1 MDRPIYHFFTS
12 DHERIEGLLEKA
24 IENPNEINLDYY
36 HQFRIGLLTHIKM
49 EEKTLFPAAA
59 LGNGGQ
65 PLSLAAKLRLDHG
78 ALTALMT
85 VPPTM
90 ETIKATK
97 QILDIH
103 DRLEEE
109 EGGMYEM
116 CEKLTAEQTDEI
128 MDKLSKVTEV
138 PVHPFNTHP
147 VVFGAMK
154 RALERAGFDYDELI
168 KN

>member
-1 MDRPIYHFFTS
+1 MDRPIYHFFTA
-12 DHERIEGLLEKA
+12 DHKRIERLLEKA
-24 IENPNEINLDYY
+24 IENPDEINPDYY

-59 LGNGGQ
+59 IGNGGR
-65 PLSLAAKLRLDHG
+65 PLPLAAKLRLDHG

-85 VPPTM
+85 VPPTL

-116 CEKLTAEQTDEI
+116 CEKLTDEQTDEI
-128 MDKLSKVTEV
+128 MDKLSKVTKV
-138 PVHPFNTHP
+138 PVHPFNKHP
-147 VVFGAMK
+147 MVFSAMK